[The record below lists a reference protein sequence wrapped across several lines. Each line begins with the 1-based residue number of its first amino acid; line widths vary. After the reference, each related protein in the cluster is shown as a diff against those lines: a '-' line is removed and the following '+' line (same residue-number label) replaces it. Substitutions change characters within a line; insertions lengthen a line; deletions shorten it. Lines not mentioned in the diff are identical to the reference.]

1 MGCCN
6 TYFWEH
12 CSTLKGSWDDA
23 CGILL
28 SWWPSETMSRRHES
42 YGYLTQFWGGWLS
55 YASEKGK
62 LCLWEE
68 FKALGSSSSTPVEPN
83 TVVSPLITT
92 NVSGQ
97 HRKSNNLRTLKSKHR
112 QAEGRGKLGLER
124 WPPKR
129 GFLFYSSSLCLGFAQ
144 RMSLHLRAAQRS
156 RGPKR

>member
-12 CSTLKGSWDDA
+12 CSTLKSSWDDA

-28 SWWPSETMSRRHES
+28 SWWPSETMSRRH
-42 YGYLTQFWGGWLS
+42 YLTQFWGGWLS

-83 TVVSPLITT
+83 TAVSPLITT
-92 NVSGQ
+92 NASGQ

-112 QAEGRGKLGLER
+112 QAEGRGKSGLER

-129 GFLFYSSSLCLGFAQ
+129 GGFLFYSSSLCLGFAQ